1 MQKYAEL
8 LCKLF
13 GSGTTQL
20 HGYPGHPEIELAL
33 LRLYERTDVTAYL
46 ELARYFLTERGNPT
60 GCQGRHF
67 YDVELERRGA
77 DVMKRPLPW
86 PENRSLWY
94 VDACGRMHQNANP
107 SVQVPAGTSAHR
119 RTAYHRRTFGACDV
133 LTYGC
138 CGLGSAG
145 CQPIERHLTIE
156 ISDVPPVG

>member
-1 MQKYAEL
+1 LAHNALFKNDKMLATMQRYADL
-8 LCKLF
+8 LCKMF
-13 GSGTTQL
+13 GPDATQL

-33 LRLYERTDVTAYL
+33 IRLYDRTDAQKYL

-94 VDACGRMHQNANP
+94 VD
-107 SVQVPAGTSAHR
+107 
-119 RTAYHRRTFGACDV
+119 
-133 LTYGC
+133 TYGW
-138 CGLGSAG
+138 
-145 CQPIERHLTIE
+145 RR
-156 ISDVPPVG
+156 

>member
-1 MQKYAEL
+1 MLATMQRYADL
-8 LCKLF
+8 LCKMF
-13 GSGTTQL
+13 GPDATQL

-33 LRLYERTDVTAYL
+33 IRLYDRTDAQKYL

-94 VDACGRMHQNANP
+94 VD
-107 SVQVPAGTSAHR
+107 
-119 RTAYHRRTFGACDV
+119 
-133 LTYGC
+133 TYGW
-138 CGLGSAG
+138 G
-145 CQPIERHLTIE
+145 R
-156 ISDVPPVG
+156 